1 MEFKATARVSPYL
14 GLRRR
19 RTLVKA
25 FIESQFMYCP
35 LIWMFYQRSSSTAR
49 INQLH
54 ERALKIVHNDNDS
67 TFEGLLKKD
76 NSVSI
81 HYKNIRL
88 LGIELYKVKNKL
100 FNSFQVWDF
109 KCKKYR
115 F

>member
-1 MEFKATARVSPYL
+1 MS
-14 GLRRR
+14 LRRR
-19 RTLVKA
+19 RALVKA

-35 LIWMFYQRSSSTAR
+35 LIWMFYQRSSNTAR
-49 INQLH
+49 INHLH
-54 ERALKIVHNDNDS
+54 ERALKIVHNDNGS
-67 TFEGLLKKD
+67 TFEGLLKKN

-81 HYKNIRL
+81 HHKNIRL

>member
-1 MEFKATARVSPYL
+1 
-14 GLRRR
+14 
-19 RTLVKA
+19 
-25 FIESQFMYCP
+25 
-35 LIWMFYQRSSSTAR
+35 MFHQRSSNTGR
-49 INQLH
+49 INHLH
-54 ERALKIVHNDNDS
+54 ERALKIVHNDNGS
-67 TFEGLLKKD
+67 TFEGLLKKN

-81 HYKNIRL
+81 HHKNIRL